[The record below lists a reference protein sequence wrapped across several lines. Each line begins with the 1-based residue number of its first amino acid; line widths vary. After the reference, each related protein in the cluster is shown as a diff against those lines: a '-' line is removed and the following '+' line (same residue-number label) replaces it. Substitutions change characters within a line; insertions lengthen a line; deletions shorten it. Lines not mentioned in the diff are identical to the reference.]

1 MKNLRLGILLLMIGL
16 SSCLTHKRAK
26 EIYGC
31 KEIATTEKTD
41 TVETTREVP
50 VFIPADSATIFIPA
64 MDYKKHWGDAIVGH
78 GKTNA
83 SIKAVYNPEKKGYTV
98 VANCDSL
105 IKTIEAKD
113 KIISMFKTSIVRQ
126 EQEKKSWLGQKI
138 NNMYT
143 FLLDVLA
150 AIGAA
155 FVIYLLIRFLP
166 FVKWPLY

>member
-16 SSCLTHKRAK
+16 SSCLTPQRAK
-26 EIYGC
+26 EKFGC

-50 VFIPADSATIFIPA
+50 VFIPGDSATIFIPA

-83 SIKAVYNPEKKGYTV
+83 SVKAVYNPEKKGYTV

-105 IKTIEAKD
+105 TKTIEAKD

-126 EQEKKSWLGQKI
+126 EQEKKSWLGQKVS
-138 NNMYT
+138 NMYT

-166 FVKWPLY
+166 FVKWPL